1 MAFPFGLR
9 NATATVSHLVAQR
22 TIPPPANNEFMGMI
36 KSVTKS
42 LHGLLVEGPGSD
54 SGSDSGRGSHHPS
67 RECFMAETSE
77 GHVESASE
85 KEVTP
90 AGNLGDR
97 AEGRTESPPHVGVEQ
112 LKAQKQEINEARQ
125 QLVREYALVDREIER
140 RGDGG
145 HARAVAHD
153 VNQRI
158 ITDDETLPRFTRA
171 SHNITTTTALLH
183 GLPKAATPEDRQA
196 HREIRTLLKRAA
208 A

>member
-1 MAFPFGLR
+1 
-9 NATATVSHLVAQR
+9 
-22 TIPPPANNEFMGMI
+22 
-36 KSVTKS
+36 
-42 LHGLLVEGPGSD
+42 
-54 SGSDSGRGSHHPS
+54 
-67 RECFMAETSE
+67 MAETSE

-90 AGNLGDR
+90 AGNLGNGT
-97 AEGRTESPPHVGVEQ
+97 EGRTAAPSHVGVEQ

-158 ITDDETLPRFTRA
+158 IADDETLPHFSWA
-171 SHNITTTTALLH
+171 S
-183 GLPKAATPEDRQA
+183 
-196 HREIRTLLKRAA
+196 
-208 A
+208 